1 MDWCVVFRRRTE
13 DDFFFLSFSF
23 FLTRFVAVVAAVAL
37 VSELLLASP
46 RGRWFVSQDRRLP
59 HVVEEIFVPYPRR
72 VYKHESGSDSGLA

>member
-1 MDWCVVFRRRTE
+1 MAGASCFADAKKMIFFL
-13 DDFFFLSFSF
+13 FFFFFSDA
-23 FLTRFVAVVAAVAL
+23 FVAVVAAVAL
-37 VSELLLASP
+37 ASERLLASP